1 MGQAVTGERMQSALE
16 EIEFLALSP
25 NRVETLSRLAESAHT
40 RRELV
45 EATGASQ
52 PTLGRILSDFE
63 DRGWIERDGSDYRAT
78 VTGRLVSRGFDD
90 LVDILDADADLRPVV
105 EWLPSEAIDFDLR
118 HLTDATITTPSRVRP
133 NAPVG
138 RAVELLTDA
147 ETVRVVS
154 YALNEGSLDV
164 IAERTTAGEQTFEG
178 VVSAD
183 AIDAIADDSQLRG
196 RLRALLRADGAE
208 MRVVEEPIPVAATV
222 ADDVVHLF
230 LRDESGI
237 LRASL
242 DVTSP
247 EVRAWATDLFER
259 YWSVGEPL
267 TADEV

>member
-1 MGQAVTGERMQSALE
+1 MESALE

-25 NRVETLSRLAESAHT
+25 NRVETLRRLAESAHT

-52 PTLGRILSDFE
+52 PTLGRILSDFA
-63 DRGWIERDGSDYRAT
+63 DRGWVEREGSDYRAT
-78 VTGRLVSRGFDD
+78 VTGRLVSRGLDD
-90 LVDILDADADLRPVV
+90 LIDILEADADLRPVV

-118 HLTDATITTPSRVRP
+118 HLTDATITTPTRVRP

-138 RAVELLTDA
+138 RAVDLLSDA

-164 IAERTTAGEQTFEG
+164 IAERTTAGTQTFEG

-183 AIDAIADDSQLRG
+183 AVDAIADDSQLRG
-196 RLRALLRADGAE
+196 RLRDLLGAADAE
-208 MRVVEEPIPVAATV
+208 MRVVTEPIPVAATV

-242 DVTSP
+242 DVAHAD
-247 EVRAWATDLFER
+247 VRAWAIDLFER